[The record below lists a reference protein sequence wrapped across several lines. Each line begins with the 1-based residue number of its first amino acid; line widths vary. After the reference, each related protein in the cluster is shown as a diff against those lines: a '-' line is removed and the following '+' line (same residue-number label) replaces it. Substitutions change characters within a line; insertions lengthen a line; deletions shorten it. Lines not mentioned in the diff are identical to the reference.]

1 MSTFETIMAI
11 LNLIAVLLIPVIA
24 VIVGQYLQE
33 RTQKRKDKMQISQ
46 CLMTRR
52 ATGWAGIEAVNA
64 LNSIDIIFADSSS
77 VRGQWKILLEKSR
90 PDITAQDYYLE
101 QCKLLELMAN
111 DLGYKDKITWEN
123 IQKPYYPQ
131 GLDQQ
136 IAMNTQIM
144 NGQVEWA
151 KAVGLFSQQMVVPK
165 EKPEGTNESNT

>member
-1 MSTFETIMAI
+1 MTSFETIMTI

-33 RTQKRKDKMQISQ
+33 RTQKRKDKMQIFQ

-165 EKPEGTNESNT
+165 EKPEGTNESST